1 MAVQTSEIDGF
12 TEFVDEHEANL
23 RESLIAACGGEH
35 GRDAAAEA
43 LVYGWRHWDRISEM
57 ENPVG
62 YVYKVGLSRGR
73 RSLAKRRPVFD
84 AVEWALRYFLLG
96 AVVVFP
102 IWLIAR
108 IIKMAGKGGS
118 AGSHHSSS
126 PQAEQ

>member
-1 MAVQTSEIDGF
+1 MTGSMSPGAI
-12 TEFVDEHEANL
+12 L
-23 RESLIAACGGEH
+23 
-35 GRDAAAEA
+35 
-43 LVYGWRHWDRISEM
+43 DRITAQARDM
-57 ENPVG
+57 G
-62 YVYKVGLSRGR
+62 
-73 RSLAKRRPVFD
+73 FD

-118 AGSHHSSS
+118 AGSQHSSS